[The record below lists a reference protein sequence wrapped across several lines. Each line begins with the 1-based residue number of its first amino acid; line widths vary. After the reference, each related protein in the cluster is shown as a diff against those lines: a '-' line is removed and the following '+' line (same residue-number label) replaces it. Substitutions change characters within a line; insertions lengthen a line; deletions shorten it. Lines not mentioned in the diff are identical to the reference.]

1 MTNQR
6 PISKILSSG
15 HDSLRRLTRNSKR
28 LQNLNSRVRNYL
40 PAPLNSHCHVANLN
54 ERTLVLMVDSP
65 IWATKIRLFLPKL
78 IKTAGDQI
86 DNIEIKVRPL
96 GHETVSRPSRRP
108 NRMSESTSKL
118 LIQLAN
124 STEEQKLKN
133 ALKRLAR
140 HSKGTKS

>member
-6 PISKILSSG
+6 PISKILSSS
-15 HDSLRRLTRNSKR
+15 HDGLRRLTSISKR
-28 LQNLNSRVRNYL
+28 LQILNKRIQNYL

-78 IKTAGDQI
+78 INAAGDQI

-96 GHETVSRPSRRP
+96 GLETVSRPPRRP
-108 NRMSESTSKL
+108 NRMSKSTSNL

-124 STEEQKLKN
+124 STKEQKLRN

-140 HSKGTKS
+140 HSNGTKS